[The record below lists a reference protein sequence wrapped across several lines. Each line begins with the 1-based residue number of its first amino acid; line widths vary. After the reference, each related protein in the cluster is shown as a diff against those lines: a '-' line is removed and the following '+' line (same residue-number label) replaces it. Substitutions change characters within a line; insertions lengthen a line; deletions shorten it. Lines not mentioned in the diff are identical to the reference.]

1 MGFVLSVLYFV
12 TYYLTPRVLFGPLA
26 PYRIELII
34 AVFLMLVSAPKL
46 MLGSFVL
53 KSPQSL
59 ALAGL
64 AMAVFLSVLIGAH
77 WIGGAIQACLA
88 FIPGPLAYFLVC
100 LHCDSKKKLQ
110 FLAAIMLFVCLFVI
124 ANGSYEML
132 HGVPVTD
139 TLQPGGSDTP
149 AQIAWN
155 MGSSYLF
162 VMRSDAGEWFYRL
175 RGQGQINDPND
186 LGQFIICV
194 IPLVFLLWKS
204 GKTLRNVLI
213 VILPVC
219 VLLLGAYLTHSRG
232 ALLAL
237 MVVAAVAA
245 RRRIGTIASVIVA
258 GGLFAASVALQ
269 FTGGRDISAT
279 AGADRTALWGIA
291 LQLFKSHFLF
301 GVGFG
306 RMMDFAENT
315 AHNSV
320 AVCVAELGI
329 FGLLF
334 WSMFLLPAV
343 RDALIIASSG
353 KVTEGQPIAAD
364 VDLLLQTTSKTET
377 IDKAEIN
384 RMGRLV
390 FLSLLGFL
398 VAGWFLSRAFVM
410 TLFLLGG
417 LVEVV
422 YQMALQRGM
431 VAPRMKLVRVFPYS
445 AGLAI
450 CLVLVLYVTLRILNM
465 MH

>member
-1 MGFVLSVLYFV
+1 MGFVLSVFYFV
-12 TYYLTPRVLFGPLA
+12 IYYLTPRVLFGPLA

-34 AVFLMLVSAPKL
+34 AVFVLLVSVPKL
-46 MLGSFVL
+46 MVGSFVL
-53 KSPQSL
+53 KTPQSL
-59 ALAGL
+59 ALSGL
-64 AMAVFLSVLIGAH
+64 AIAVFLSVLIGAR
-77 WIGGAIQACLA
+77 WFGGAVQAILA
-88 FIPGPLAYFLVC
+88 FLPGPLAYFLVC

-110 FLAAIMLFVCLFVI
+110 FLAATMLFVCLFVV
-124 ANGSYEML
+124 AQGSFEML

-139 TLQPGGSDTP
+139 TLQTGDADDP
-149 AQIAWN
+149 AQAAWN

-162 VMRSDAGEWFYRL
+162 VMRSDAGEWFNRL

-186 LGQFIICV
+186 LGQVITCV
-194 IPLVFLLWKS
+194 IPLVFLFWKP
-204 GKTLRNVLI
+204 GKTLRNILI

-245 RRRIGTIASVIVA
+245 RRRIGTIASVIAA
-258 GGLFAASVALQ
+258 GMLFAASIALQ
-269 FTGGRDISAT
+269 FTGGRDISAA

-306 RMMDFAENT
+306 RMMEYAENT

-320 AVCVAELGI
+320 AVCVAELGF
-329 FGLLF
+329 FGLFF
-334 WSMFLLPAV
+334 WTMFLLPTV
-343 RDALIIASSG
+343 RDALMIASSE
-353 KVTEGQPIAAD
+353 KVTEGQPIAAR
-364 VDLLLQTTSKTET
+364 VDLFPQPADTTKT

-390 FLSLLGFL
+390 FLSVLGFL
-398 VAGWFLSRAFVM
+398 VAGWCLSRAFVM

-431 VAPRMKLVRVFPYS
+431 VAPRMKLVRVLPYS
-445 AGLAI
+445 AGLAVG
-450 CLVLVLYVTLRILNM
+450 LVLVLYVTLRILNM